1 MKRIVKKY
9 SGVVPNG
16 KVLNT
21 KNDSLDDTYSCK
33 YLNNNIPDT
42 QNLGKIIVDDI
53 ACKNILPNLSESKTI
68 SGVTI
73 TKNKDNSLTF
83 NGVATSTFNY
93 FIFNNYHLDIP
104 IDSYVMSLHKEGI
117 ISGTT
122 LLSFYDQS
130 GNAALMSNINIANFN
145 NIKVATNK
153 ELDLKSCLLYVVSGC
168 VFTNFTIYPQLEKG
182 LIVHDYTPNK
192 DLDGSI
198 NYTLIEQ
205 KIGKWVDGKPLYRKV
220 INFGSLPNATTKIVS
235 TTLENVNYIN
245 MYGMANNKTDY
256 FPLNMSRPV
265 SGSDLDLGC
274 RINNNNIVIESKTD
288 KSSFNA
294 YVILEYTK
302 TTD

>member
-33 YLNNNIPDT
+33 YLNDNIPDT
-42 QNLGKIIVDDI
+42 QNLGEIIVDDI

-83 NGVATSTFNY
+83 NGVATGTFNY

-104 IDSYVMSLHKEGI
+104 IDSYVMSLHKEGT

-130 GNAALMSNINIANFN
+130 SNAALMSNINIANFN
-145 NIKVATNK
+145 NITVSTNK

-205 KIGKWVDGKPLYRKV
+205 KIGKWINGKPLYRKTIDYGALPDTTSKDV
-220 INFGSLPNATTKIVS
+220 LHNIDNLDIVVNVKGIGIRSSDKTSLPLPYASSNLSIELYINSKNIS
-235 TTLENVNYIN
+235 ITTLSNRSAFNGYI
-245 MYGMANNKTDY
+245 T
-256 FPLNMSRPV
+256 
-265 SGSDLDLGC
+265 
-274 RINNNNIVIESKTD
+274 
-288 KSSFNA
+288 
-294 YVILEYTK
+294 LEYTK